1 MCECEPFQLDASAAN
16 MFTHYS
22 VSVYLLISYCCKKN
36 TLREIQSDVIQRVV
50 LITSICYVLLEGS
63 RAREIFEQ
71 SGTRCNLRRMA
82 WIGMMF
88 QLNRA
93 LGKD

>member
-22 VSVYLLISYCCKKN
+22 VSVYLLISHCKKN

-63 RAREIFEQ
+63 RAREIFEHPPSQ
-71 SGTRCNLRRMA
+71 NPGN
-82 WIGMMF
+82 
-88 QLNRA
+88 
-93 LGKD
+93 